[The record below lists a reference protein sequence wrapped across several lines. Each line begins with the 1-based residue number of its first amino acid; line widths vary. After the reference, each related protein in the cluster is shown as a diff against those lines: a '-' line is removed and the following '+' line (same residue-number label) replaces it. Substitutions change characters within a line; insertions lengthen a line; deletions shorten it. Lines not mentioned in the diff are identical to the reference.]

1 MWITLKERQ
10 GIELDINSWDYFN
23 SWARINN
30 ILYNYHCIND
40 QIGKFDYNSIYWQK
54 WQKHNYWQKRLL
66 RIEQTWQKH
75 NGHIGFY
82 LICG

>member
-23 SWARINN
+23 SWARKNN
-30 ILYNYHCIND
+30 ILYNYDCIND

-54 WQKHNYWQKRLL
+54 HNYEKCY
-66 RIEQTWQKH
+66 
-75 NGHIGFY
+75 IGFY